1 MANKLLVV
9 TVRGSRFKWSFQ
21 FYGDP
26 RNIPEW
32 DADGLEVYEVV
43 NIIPA
48 WVVNLGLIKPWW
60 FFQNVFNFRWPW
72 R

>member
-9 TVRGSRFKWSFQ
+9 TVRGNRFRWSFQ

-32 DADGLEVYEVV
+32 DADGLEVYEAV

-48 WVVNLGLIKPWW
+48 WVVILGLTRPWCW
-60 FFQNVFNFRWPW
+60 VQDVFNFRWP
-72 R
+72 RR